1 MKQDRKFT
9 VVVEGDEEGLLCR
22 DCTHSAE
29 MLHSGNPSTSD
40 TRMRRVREAIEVR
53 LASDGDRGGSLTLWG
68 SNRLLY
74 DQPAPA

>member
-22 DCTHSAE
+22 DRTHSAE

-40 TRMRRVREAIEVR
+40 TRMRRVRKLSRFAWLVMAIEAAR
-53 LASDGDRGGSLTLWG
+53 
-68 SNRLLY
+68 
-74 DQPAPA
+74 